1 MAADNLKKKLC
12 YGRYFVIING
22 RYGGCQPPKRCFH
35 KKGDCGQGNEKKYY
49 LCTENNPCKN
59 EKAHNNDVLPLGGS
73 MDVPVGSGE
82 GLG

>member
-1 MAADNLKKKLC
+1 MGGVSLGKL
-12 YGRYFVIING
+12 GVQRLSA
-22 RYGGCQPPKRCFH
+22 PKRCFH

-73 MDVPVGSGE
+73 IGVPVGSGE